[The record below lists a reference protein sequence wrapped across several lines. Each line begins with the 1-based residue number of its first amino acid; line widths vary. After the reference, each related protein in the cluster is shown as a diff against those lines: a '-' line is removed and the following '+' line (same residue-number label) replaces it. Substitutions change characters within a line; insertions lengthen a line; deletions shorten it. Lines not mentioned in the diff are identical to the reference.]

1 MGPARPSSL
10 VASLCFPFV
19 QGVKE
24 AFTLSFIRRRREG
37 GD

>member
-19 QGVKE
+19 QGVEE
-24 AFTLSFIRRRREG
+24 AFTLSFVRQCREE